1 MVWTGL
7 VLFDLSLHDVWVMS
21 TFCLIHILGPLLM
34 SMADLMI
41 LSFPKGGSWGVGPCS
56 CLYDLFQFSF
66 SSSDFIGGE
75 GQTLTQDIN
84 LKRAAA

>member
-1 MVWTGL
+1 
-7 VLFDLSLHDVWVMS
+7 
-21 TFCLIHILGPLLM
+21 M

-41 LSFPKGGSWGVGPCS
+41 LSFPKGGSWVGPCS
-56 CLYDLFQFSF
+56 CLYDLFQFSLSF
-66 SSSDFIGGE
+66 SDFIGGE